1 VKLIPVSLSLALT
14 FAGLS
19 ISGIASAAGEVRLL
33 SAQSSVSHPYHWDY
47 QSASFDIRVND
58 AACGGNVAVHMTS
71 GTGSWI
77 DAQAW
82 QLRSAGAGHSVY
94 RTTFGAGGGS
104 GVIHDIQFAVKCGS
118 GGQTFWDN
126 NGGQD
131 YFLGQDAGAFLSSG
145 NVYARGYTA
154 GANVI
159 GGMAWSSVTL
169 RNLAY
174 SKQVKVVYTTD
185 GWATV
190 QEAYASHNAG
200 FYAYSSTLNP
210 NAAGFEEWTFGLDVG
225 NASSVEYAIAYTA
238 DGQTYW
244 DNNFGDNYTS
254 VISP

>member
-1 VKLIPVSLSLALT
+1 MKLIPVSLSLALAL
-14 FAGLS
+14 AGLS
-19 ISGIASAAGEVRLL
+19 LSGVASAAGEVRLL
-33 SAQSSVSHPYHWDY
+33 SASSSVSHHYHWDY
-47 QSASFDIRVND
+47 QSAVFDIRVDD
-58 AACGGNVAVHMTS
+58 AACGGDVAVHMTS
-71 GTGSWI
+71 GSGTWI
-77 DAQAW
+77 DAQAV

-94 RTTFGAGGGS
+94 RASFGAGGGS

-131 YFLGQDAGAFLSSG
+131 YFVGQDAGAFLPSG

-154 GANVI
+154 SANVI
-159 GGMAWSSVTL
+159 GGTAWSSVTL

-185 GWATV
+185 GWATTR
-190 QEAYASHNAG
+190 EAYAAYNAG
-200 FYAYSSTLNP
+200 FYAYATTPNP

-225 NASSVEYAIAYTA
+225 SASSVEYAISYTA

-244 DNNFGDNYTS
+244 DNNFGDNYRS
-254 VISP
+254 VLSP